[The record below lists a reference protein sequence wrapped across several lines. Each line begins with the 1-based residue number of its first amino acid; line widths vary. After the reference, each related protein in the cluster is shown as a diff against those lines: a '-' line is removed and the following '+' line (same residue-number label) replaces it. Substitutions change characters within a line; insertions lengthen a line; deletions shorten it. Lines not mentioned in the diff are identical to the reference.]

1 MYKFKK
7 GFYSDIRIE
16 DRFTTNILIRNDQLA
31 EAKETTEVKAFIRVF
46 DGKMW
51 YYTSTVDIDNLQNAL
66 DQLYEYATPNADIDS
81 NPIVARYQVNKD
93 VKLRFTANSVRNV
106 PFADKLELVTE
117 TSAKLKSDLSGLK
130 NARYIDRNSL
140 YKFYSSK
147 GADITYDFQTTG
159 EAYSMAFTHNNETL
173 QEQLSHAK
181 TDFAELGYTDKQ
193 LADFV
198 AECENYIKN
207 AKAIVPGSYPVVFA
221 PQVTGVFAHESFG
234 HKSESDFM
242 LGDETMAKEWQIG
255 KRVASPLLTIRESGV
270 HPGSGY
276 VPYDDE
282 GTAAT
287 DTYLINKG
295 VLSGRLHSATTAAAL
310 GEELTGNARA
320 INCDYEPIVRMTT
333 TYVDNGDSTPEQ
345 LIADVRHGYYIKS
358 YKHGSGMST
367 FTIAP
372 SIAYEI
378 VDGKIGDPVK
388 IAVLTGNV
396 FETLGLI
403 DGVAND
409 LTLLSFVTGG
419 CGKME
424 QFPLNVGLGGPHI
437 RISKMNVQ

>member
-1 MYKFKK
+1 M
-7 GFYSDIRIE
+7 
-16 DRFTTNILIRNDQLA
+16 
-31 EAKETTEVKAFIRVF
+31 
-46 DGKMW
+46 
-51 YYTSTVDIDNLQNAL
+51 
-66 DQLYEYATPNADIDS
+66 
-81 NPIVARYQVNKD
+81 
-93 VKLRFTANSVRNV
+93 
-106 PFADKLELVTE
+106 
-117 TSAKLKSDLSGLK
+117 
-130 NARYIDRNSL
+130 
-140 YKFYSSK
+140 
-147 GADITYDFQTTG
+147 
-159 EAYSMAFTHNNETL
+159 
-173 QEQLSHAK
+173 
-181 TDFAELGYTDKQ
+181 
-193 LADFV
+193 
-198 AECENYIKN
+198 
-207 AKAIVPGSYPVVFA
+207 
-221 PQVTGVFAHESFG
+221 
-234 HKSESDFM
+234 
-242 LGDETMAKEWQIG
+242 
-255 KRVASPLLTIRESGV
+255 LTIRESGV
-270 HPGSGY
+270 HSGSGY

-310 GEELTGNARA
+310 DEQLTGNARA

-419 CGKME
+419 CGKLE